1 MMHEDATLV
10 ARSVN
15 ISALQSAS
23 LDRALLL
30 VLSGPAVGQTF
41 AIGPQ
46 SAVLGRAAGNEALIP
61 DPEMSRQHA
70 RIELA
75 EGGFVIDDLGSVNGT
90 FVNGARVQ
98 SRSPLRDGDRI
109 QLGPLTMIKFSLLDP
124 LEAAVQQRLHEAIHA
139 DVLTGARNRRY
150 LETRLPNE
158 FALAKR
164 HQRPLCLLMLDI
176 DNFKQV
182 NDVHGHPVGDIVL
195 CELAARLMHEVRA
208 EDVLVRYGGEEF
220 LIVARE
226 LSPQQG
232 LEFAER
238 MRSRVQAEPMTLPDG
253 TQLPI
258 TVSVGVASLR
268 QGVDSDPAAIIARA
282 DAALYRVKQG
292 GRNRVEYDA

>member
-1 MMHEDATLV
+1 MHEDATLV

-15 ISALQSAS
+15 IAALQSGRC
-23 LDRALLL
+23 DRALLL
-30 VLSGPAVGQTF
+30 VLSGPALGQTF
-41 AIGPQ
+41 TIGPQ

-70 RIELA
+70 RIELSDD
-75 EGGFVIDDLGSVNGT
+75 GFVIGDLDSVNGT
-90 FVNGARVQ
+90 YVNGARVQ
-98 SRSPLRDGDRI
+98 SRSPLHDGDRI
-109 QLGPLTMIKFSLLDP
+109 QLGPLTVVKFSLLDP
-124 LEAAVQQRLHEAIHA
+124 LEAAVQQRLHEAIHT
-139 DVLTGARNRRY
+139 DVLTGALNRRY

-158 FALAKR
+158 FAHAKR

-182 NDVHGHPVGDIVL
+182 NDAHGHPVGDIVL
-195 CELAARLMHEVRA
+195 RELAARLMQEVRA

-226 LSPQQG
+226 LSLRQG
-232 LEFAER
+232 VEFAER
-238 MRSRVQAEPMTLPDG
+238 LRSRVQAKPMKLPDG
-253 TQLPI
+253 AQLPI

-268 QGVDSDPAAIIARA
+268 HGADSDAAAIIARA
-282 DAALYRVKQG
+282 DAALYRVKEG